1 MYISEY
7 HPLEAYEDS
16 RLEGSCD
23 LVANH
28 WCAAIAKTGAKT
40 ACV

>member
-16 RLEGSCD
+16 RLEGSCHLVSLD
-23 LVANH
+23 LLRSEKGREKLHIN
-28 WCAAIAKTGAKT
+28 
-40 ACV
+40 